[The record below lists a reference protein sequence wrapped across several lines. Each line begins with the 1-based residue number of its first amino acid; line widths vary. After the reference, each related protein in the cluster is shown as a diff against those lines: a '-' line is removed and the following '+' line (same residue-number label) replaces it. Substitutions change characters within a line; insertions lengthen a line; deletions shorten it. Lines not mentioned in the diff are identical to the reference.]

1 MDRVRRPKMVS
12 DYQPLGLD
20 HDQAKAL
27 LATAVAAGPRDH
39 ALVCLLLLNGLRV
52 TEACSTAIADLGEAR
67 GHATLR
73 IERKGG
79 AESTVPLAPRTAEA
93 VRLAVA
99 ERTSGPILLDWE
111 GRPLD
116 RYDAA
121 RVCRRLG
128 RAAGIGP
135 VYPHALRHAFVT
147 LSLDGG
153 AALRDVQDA
162 AGHADPRTTRRYDR
176 SRHNLDRHPTYA
188 LSGFLDAIED
198 PT

>member
-1 MDRVRRPKMVS
+1 
-12 DYQPLGLD
+12 
-20 HDQAKAL
+20 
-27 LATAVAAGPRDH
+27 
-39 ALVCLLLLNGLRV
+39 
-52 TEACSTAIADLGEAR
+52 
-67 GHATLR
+67 
-73 IERKGG
+73 
-79 AESTVPLAPRTAEA
+79 
-93 VRLAVA
+93 
-99 ERTSGPILLDWE
+99 LDWE

-147 LSLDGG
+147 LSLDAG

-188 LSGFLDAIED
+188 LAGSLSVNQDAAVAGANGTGGRHR
-198 PT
+198 P